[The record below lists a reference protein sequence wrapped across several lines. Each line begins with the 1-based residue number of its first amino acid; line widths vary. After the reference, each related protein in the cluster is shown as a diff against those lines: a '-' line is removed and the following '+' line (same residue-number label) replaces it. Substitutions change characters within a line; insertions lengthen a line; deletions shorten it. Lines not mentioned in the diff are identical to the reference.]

1 MTEEKMLSRLKRG
14 KTDALEA
21 LIDQYNGYVSS
32 IVTYI
37 IGTSGTQQDVEELV
51 SDVFFS
57 IWNHANALKPGK
69 VKPYIGAAARNRA
82 KSFLRANRELPMDP
96 DELPLPVGDNTENTL
111 LLKEQQQYLYKAISN
126 LPPPD
131 KEIFLRYYYYFQSS
145 VDIARE
151 LDMTPGTVRTHLM
164 RGRNK
169 LKEKLIQEDVL

>member
-32 IVTYI
+32 IITYTL
-37 IGTSGTQQDVEELV
+37 GASGTQQDVEELV

-57 IWNHANALKPGK
+57 IWNHTDALKPGK

-82 KSFLRANRELPMDP
+82 KSFLRSRRELPMDL
-96 DELPLPVGDNTENTL
+96 DEIPLPAGDDTENAL

-131 KEIFLRYYYYFQSS
+131 GEIFLRYYYYFQSS
-145 VDIARE
+145 VAIARE

-169 LKEKLIQEDVL
+169 LKAKLIQEDVL

>member
-32 IVTYI
+32 IITYTL
-37 IGTSGTQQDVEELV
+37 GASGTQQDVEELV

-57 IWNHANALKPGK
+57 IWNHADALKPGK

-82 KSFLRANRELPMDP
+82 KSFLRSRRELPMDL
-96 DELPLPVGDNTENTL
+96 DEIPLPAGDDTENAL

-131 KEIFLRYYYYFQSS
+131 GEIFLRYYYYFQSS